1 MTRFIN
7 LFLLFSQ
14 SVNKLKFKTVF
25 LRNILAGVKGDVNMF
40 GCNSC
45 FLMTFSATND
55 PLLVL
60 SCCN

>member
-7 LFLLFSQ
+7 LFLFFSQ
-14 SVNKLKFKTVF
+14 SVNKLKTVL
-25 LRNILAGVKGDVNMF
+25 LRNILGGVKGDVNMF